1 MGFPE
6 IAPLLHIGF
15 RVWIQIDALP
25 DWDRAISCQDFSRAE
40 NAVTCALELTNSS
53 YESAFSEGL
62 FHACL
67 TFGHSADLSLQKNF
81 DNPRV
86 LFTLLIAAGKNADTV
101 CARFH
106 WTFFLDLAMAL
117 V

>member
-1 MGFPE
+1 MRCRTGGAQFLAK
-6 IAPLLHIGF
+6 ISLGLKMRLL
-15 RVWIQIDALP
+15 A
-25 DWDRAISCQDFSRAE
+25 SSK
-40 NAVTCALELTNSS
+40 LTNSS
-53 YESAFSEGL
+53 YESALSEGL

-67 TFGHSADLSLQKNF
+67 AFGHSADLSLQKNF

-86 LFTLLIAAGKNADTV
+86 FFTLLIAAGKNADTV